1 MATEGAEVASDKV
14 AEVASDNNIAEEQ
27 EGEKPQEPETAAA
40 WVVFP
45 KANYCIAEKEKSN
58 ITFLSKRSNV

>member
-1 MATEGAEVASDKV
+1 MATEGAEVASDKM

-40 WVVFP
+40 
-45 KANYCIAEKEKSN
+45 
-58 ITFLSKRSNV
+58 